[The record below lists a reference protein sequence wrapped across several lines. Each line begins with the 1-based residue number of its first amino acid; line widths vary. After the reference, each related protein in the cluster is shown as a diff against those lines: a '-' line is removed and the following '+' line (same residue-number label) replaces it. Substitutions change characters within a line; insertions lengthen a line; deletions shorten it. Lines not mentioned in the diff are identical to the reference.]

1 MPDLDRTRAL
11 APLLL
16 AKARTDLAMAR
27 IVLDRG
33 EDLEPWAAVFH
44 AQQAGEKALKSM
56 LIAEGIDPP
65 HTHDLEDLRGLLP
78 AASQVGASGPDIQRL
93 NKFSAA
99 VRYVMRFQEVP
110 DPTWAEAE
118 AAVAVAIRIVDAVTA
133 QIRGR

>member
-1 MPDLDRTRAL
+1 LCSSGASTWSL
-11 APLLL
+11 
-16 AKARTDLAMAR
+16 
-27 IVLDRG
+27 G
-33 EDLEPWAAVFH
+33 EAVFH

-78 AASQVGASGPDIQRL
+78 AASQVGASEEDVQTL

-118 AAVAVAIRIVDAVTA
+118 AAVAVATRVVDAATV
-133 QIRGR
+133 QIRGK